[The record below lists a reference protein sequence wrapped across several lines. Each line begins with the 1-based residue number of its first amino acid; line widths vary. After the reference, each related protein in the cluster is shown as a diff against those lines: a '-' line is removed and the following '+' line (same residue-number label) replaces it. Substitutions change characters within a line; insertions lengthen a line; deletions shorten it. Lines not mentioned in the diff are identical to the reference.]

1 MPRSNDKLN
10 ISISPDFLRIDS
22 FVERVALIS
31 FMSNR
36 RKRKALLMTE
46 FVAFV
51 ASFLYVSTHEKLNLS
66 AYMAVSAWLEEA
78 DARQRHRVAVVLLSS
93 SVYASRYAK
102 TIDQY
107 APATSYDRNSTTVS
121 LTLSLHLLSNHLI
134 CAIVVKRQTL
144 CRSRQ
149 KSSELRAFDMWRP
162 FFSLYMYHKNLFLNT
177 GSSRYYIHI

>member
-10 ISISPDFLRIDS
+10 ISISPDFFLRIDF

-66 AYMAVSAWLEEA
+66 AYMAVSA
-78 DARQRHRVAVVLLSS
+78 
-93 SVYASRYAK
+93 
-102 TIDQY
+102 
-107 APATSYDRNSTTVS
+107 
-121 LTLSLHLLSNHLI
+121 
-134 CAIVVKRQTL
+134 
-144 CRSRQ
+144 
-149 KSSELRAFDMWRP
+149 
-162 FFSLYMYHKNLFLNT
+162 
-177 GSSRYYIHI
+177 

>member
-66 AYMAVSAWLEEA
+66 AYMAVSA
-78 DARQRHRVAVVLLSS
+78 
-93 SVYASRYAK
+93 
-102 TIDQY
+102 
-107 APATSYDRNSTTVS
+107 
-121 LTLSLHLLSNHLI
+121 
-134 CAIVVKRQTL
+134 
-144 CRSRQ
+144 
-149 KSSELRAFDMWRP
+149 
-162 FFSLYMYHKNLFLNT
+162 
-177 GSSRYYIHI
+177 